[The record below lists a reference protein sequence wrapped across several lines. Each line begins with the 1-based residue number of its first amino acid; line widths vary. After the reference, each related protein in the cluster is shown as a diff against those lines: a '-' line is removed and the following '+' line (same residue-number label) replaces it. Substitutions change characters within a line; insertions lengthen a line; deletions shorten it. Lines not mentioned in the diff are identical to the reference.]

1 MRYHGKV
8 GFTTSEDR
16 GDGVWIPTTTERYYT
31 GDVLTNYFNRKED
44 GKVNDNIVSNNR
56 ISIVSDD
63 YALRNHSY
71 IKYAELYGIRWE
83 VSGIDV
89 STLPR
94 IILSLGEPYGGSD
107 NEEGE
112 DNG

>member
-31 GDVLTNYFNRKED
+31 GDVLTNYFNRRED
-44 GKVNDNIVSNNR
+44 DKVNDNIISNNR

-63 YALRNHSY
+63 FALRNHSY

-83 VSGIDV
+83 VSGVDV

-94 IILSLGEPYGGSD
+94 IILTLGEPYGGTD
-107 NEEGE
+107 YEDGE
-112 DNG
+112 DDG